1 MREEKLCSSE
11 SFLMNC
17 SKEIF
22 FFKKMPK
29 CEVICM
35 PNFVFMLLLLLS
47 VIYQGLTLV
56 FFQGHYKEH
65 CTFITAL

>member
-1 MREEKLCSSE
+1 MLLRIFSNELFERD
-11 SFLMNC
+11 
-17 SKEIF
+17 F

>member
-1 MREEKLCSSE
+1 
-11 SFLMNC
+11 
-17 SKEIF
+17 
-22 FFKKMPK
+22 MPK

-35 PNFVFMLLLLLS
+35 PNSVFMLYLLLS

-65 CTFITAL
+65 CTFITALQMAVFYFHMLLNGY